1 MVRRGG
7 GQGRVRAWFAT
18 AMVLMALWAL
28 APGAGLAQAAVSC
41 RAEVSRSTVAR
52 GEDVVLVVSAEGDI
66 GWSPSFQLP
75 DLPGVRIYG
84 GGTNQSMTSVNG
96 QSRIVVS
103 RTFYLRVENDAD
115 FTIGPVRITTAAGNC
130 QTDPIAIKVVAG
142 SSVPPADSGNR
153 QQRATPPASGQV
165 AAGEEMFVTMSV
177 DKPEAWVGQQIVL
190 SFQWWR
196 RIQPWGNPSYN
207 APRTEG
213 FWREDLGT
221 ERNSRQMLK
230 GIPYN
235 VTEIRYALF
244 PTRAGKLQVEPAELV
259 FPDDVFDR
267 FFNSRQQQQGPRV
280 LKSRPVTVTVRELPS
295 PKPAGFSGIVGTQCT
310 VDATV
315 DRTSVPRGD
324 AIGLKL
330 ALNTDGFLK
339 GFAGLKV
346 TEPDGT
352 RLHDAAENFASTPQ
366 EERLLGRL
374 NTEKVMVTTRDGT
387 VHVPA
392 VEVSWFDV
400 TRGEYRVARTAGRDV
415 VVTPSDR
422 PVAGGE
428 DSGFL
433 RNEIARIG
441 DDLAFIHVGA
451 LRGRGPLPRV
461 GGAAWWLLAILPAV
475 LLGAWRWRLGRLAA
489 DKLNPAGRRRRGA
502 LGSAKTLLAQVGSV
516 GDGPEALSIVARAVH
531 GYVADSLDR
540 PASAI
545 GADEIIALATRRG
558 CAPVGV
564 SLVGLL
570 ERCDHARFGGQVGA
584 AASALANEAA
594 TLLQSLDRANGA
606 PGGARGPG
614 TAIAI
619 LALVLAGSVFVAGPA
634 RAAGDARALVAQ
646 GNQAYTD
653 SKFAEAR
660 DLYLQA
666 RAQGIDDPLLHY
678 NLGTAQART
687 GQVGPAVASLLR
699 AERLAPRD
707 RDVRRNLSWLRQNL
721 KDLELADQ
729 SLPLFVAQAA
739 AVVGALSLDEWG
751 LLAVIGLWA
760 LAATLGWRWTR
771 GPSTAQ
777 RRAFL
782 GAVVAVAVLGAVTG
796 GRWYQ
801 ECVRD
806 QAVVVADAVDV
817 RSGPASTFP
826 TLFGVHAGLALN
838 VQGQRDG
845 WAKVS
850 LGGDWQGWI
859 PAESVELVRLKGAR

>member
-1 MVRRGG
+1 
-7 GQGRVRAWFAT
+7 
-18 AMVLMALWAL
+18 MVLLVLWAIV
-28 APGAGLAQAAVSC
+28 PGADMAQAAVAC
-41 RAEVSRSTVAR
+41 RAEASRRSVAR

-103 RTFYLRVENDAD
+103 RTFYLRVETDVD
-115 FTIGPVRITTAAGNC
+115 FTIGPVRVNTAAGPC
-130 QTDPIAIKVVAG
+130 QTDPIAIKVLAG

-153 QQRATPPASGQV
+153 QQRPAQPAPGQA
-165 AAGEEMFVTMSV
+165 AAGEDMFVTMSV

-235 VTEIRYALF
+235 MTEIRYALF
-244 PTRAGKLQVEPAELV
+244 PTRAGKLQIDPAELV
-259 FPDDVFDR
+259 FPEDVFDR
-267 FFNSRQQQQGPRV
+267 FFNSRQQPRGPRV
-280 LKSRPVTVTVRELPS
+280 LKSRPVTVTVRDLPS
-295 PKPAGFSGIVGTQCT
+295 PKPAGFSGIVGTQCA

-315 DRTSVPRGD
+315 DRTTVPRGD

-374 NTEKVMVTTRDGT
+374 NTEKVMVTTKEGT

-400 TRGEYRVARTAGRDV
+400 TRGEYRVARTTGRDV

-433 RNEIARIG
+433 RNEIARVG

-451 LRGRGPLPRV
+451 LRGRGSLPRV
-461 GGAAWWLLAILPAV
+461 GGAAWWLLALLPAA

-489 DKLNPAGRRRRGA
+489 DKLNPGGRRRRGA
-502 LGSAKTLLAQVGSV
+502 LGTAKALLAQVGSV
-516 GDGPEALSIVARAVH
+516 GDGPEALSIVVRAVH
-531 GYVADSLDR
+531 GYVADNLDR

-545 GADEIIALATRRG
+545 GSDEIGALSAVRG
-558 CAPVGV
+558 CAPVGA
-564 SLVGLL
+564 SLVDLL
-570 ERCDHARFGGQVGA
+570 ERCDHARFGGQAGA
-584 AASALANEAA
+584 AASSLANEAA
-594 TLLQSLDRANGA
+594 SLLQSLDKASGANSGA
-606 PGGARGPG
+606 SGPG
-614 TAIAI
+614 AHVATLI
-619 LALVLAGSVFVAGPA
+619 LALVGSALVAGPTH
-634 RAAGDARALVAQ
+634 AAGDARALVAQ
-646 GNQAYTD
+646 GNQAYTE
-653 SKFAEAR
+653 SRFAEAR

-666 RAQGIDDPLLHY
+666 RAQGTDDPTLHY

-687 GQVGPAVASLLR
+687 GQVGPAVASFLR

-739 AVVGALSLDEWG
+739 AVVGALSIDEWG
-751 LLAVIGLWA
+751 MLLVVGLWA
-760 LAATLGWRWTR
+760 FAAILGWRWMR

-782 GAVVAVAVLGAVTG
+782 GAVVAVALLGAVTG

-801 ECVRD
+801 ERVRD
-806 QAVVVADAVDV
+806 QAVVVVDAVDV

-838 VQGQRDG
+838 VEGQRDG

-859 PAESVELVRLKGAR
+859 PAESVEHVRLESAR

>member
-7 GQGRVRAWFAT
+7 SQGRVRASIAT
-18 AMVLMALWAL
+18 AVVLVVL
-28 APGAGLAQAAVSC
+28 GAVILGADAAQAAVAC

-103 RTFYLRVENDAD
+103 RTFYLRVETDAD
-115 FTIGPVRITTAAGNC
+115 FTIGPVRVNTAAGPC

-153 QQRATPPASGQV
+153 QQRPAQPMPGQA
-165 AAGEEMFVTMSV
+165 AAGEDMFVTMSV

-196 RIQPWGNPSYN
+196 RVQPFGNPSYN

-221 ERNSRQMLK
+221 ERNSRQVLK

-244 PTRAGKLQVEPAELV
+244 PTRAGKLQVDPAELV
-259 FPDDVFDR
+259 FPEDVFDR

-280 LKSRPVTVTVRELPS
+280 LKSRAVTVTVRDLPS

-315 DRTSVPRGD
+315 DRTTVPRGD

-346 TEPDGT
+346 PEPDGT

-374 NTEKVMVTTRDGT
+374 NTEKVMVTTKEGT

-433 RNEIARIG
+433 RNEVARVG

-451 LRGRGPLPRV
+451 LRGRGMLPRV
-461 GGAAWWLLAILPAV
+461 GGAIWWLLAILPAA

-502 LGSAKTLLAQVGSV
+502 LGSAKSLLAQVGRA
-516 GDGPEALSIVARAVH
+516 GDGPEALAIVARAVH

-540 PASAI
+540 PAASI
-545 GADEIIALATRRG
+545 GAEDIVALAARRG
-558 CAPVGV
+558 CAPAGAA
-564 SLVGLL
+564 LVTLL

-594 TLLQSLDRANGA
+594 SLLQSLDRGDGPAGVHS
-606 PGGARGPG
+606 GPG
-614 TAIAI
+614 THVAALALAIACSAWI
-619 LALVLAGSVFVAGPA
+619 AGPA
-634 RAAGDARALVAQ
+634 LAGGDARALVAQ

-653 SKFAEAR
+653 SRFAEAR
-660 DLYLQA
+660 DLYLEA

-687 GQVGPAVASLLR
+687 GQVGPAVASFLR

-721 KDLELADQ
+721 KDLELVDQ

-751 LLAVIGLWA
+751 MLLVVALWA
-760 LAATLGWRWTR
+760 LAAVLGWRWTR
-771 GPSTAQ
+771 GTSTAQ
-777 RRAFL
+777 HRAFL
-782 GAVVAVAVLGAVTG
+782 GAVVAVVVLGTITG
-796 GRWYQ
+796 GRWHQ
-801 ECVRD
+801 ERVRD
-806 QAVVVADAVDV
+806 QAVVVAGAVDV
-817 RSGPASTFP
+817 RSGPAATFP

-838 VQGQRDG
+838 VQEQRDG

-850 LGGDWQGWI
+850 FGGDWQGWV
-859 PAESVELVRLKGAR
+859 PAEAVEHVRLDRAR